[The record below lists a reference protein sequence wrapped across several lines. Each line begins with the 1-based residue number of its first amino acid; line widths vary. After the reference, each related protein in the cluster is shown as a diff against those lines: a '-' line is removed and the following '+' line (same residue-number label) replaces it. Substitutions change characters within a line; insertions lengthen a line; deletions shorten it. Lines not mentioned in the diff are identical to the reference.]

1 MNGSMKTSSGTI
13 VRTVVL
19 IAALI
24 NQILTM
30 TGHSVLPFDEET
42 VAEGVSMFLTMA
54 ASVWA
59 WWKNNS
65 FTKEAKAA
73 DEFLRNEKG
82 RK

>member
-1 MNGSMKTSSGTI
+1 MNEDMKTSSGTI

-24 NQILTM
+24 NQILTLA
-30 TGHSVLPFDEET
+30 GHSVLPFDEET
-42 VAEGVSMFLTMA
+42 VSEGVSMLLTMA
-54 ASVWA
+54 ASAWA

-73 DEFLRNEKG
+73 DAFMRSAKDG
-82 RK
+82 K